1 MEIGGYML
9 TIEEMNRLIVE
20 LKTESLLKSGIIN
33 VLEQR
38 VETLE
43 KKVNALIDEKNI

>member
-1 MEIGGYML
+1 ML

-20 LKTESLLKSGIIN
+20 LKTESQRKSDIIN

>member
-1 MEIGGYML
+1 ML
-9 TIEEMNRLIVE
+9 TIEEMNKLIIE
-20 LKTESLLKSGIIN
+20 LKTESQLKSDMIN

>member
-1 MEIGGYML
+1 ML

-20 LKTESLLKSGIIN
+20 LKTESQRKSDIIN
-33 VLEQR
+33 VLWQR

>member
-1 MEIGGYML
+1 ML

-20 LKTESLLKSGIIN
+20 LKTESLWKSGIIN

>member
-1 MEIGGYML
+1 ML
-9 TIEEMNRLIVE
+9 TIEEMNKLIIE
-20 LKTESLLKSGIIN
+20 LKTESQRKSDIIN
-33 VLEQR
+33 VLWQR

>member
-1 MEIGGYML
+1 ML
-9 TIEEMNRLIVE
+9 TIEEMNKVIIE
-20 LKTESLLKSGIIN
+20 LKTESLRKSDIIN

>member
-1 MEIGGYML
+1 ML
-9 TIEEMNRLIVE
+9 TIEEMNKLIIE
-20 LKTESLLKSGIIN
+20 LKTESQRTSDIIN
-33 VLEQR
+33 VLEKR

>member
-1 MEIGGYML
+1 ML
-9 TIEEMNRLIVE
+9 TIEEMNKLIIE
-20 LKTESLLKSGIIN
+20 LKTESQKKSDIIN